1 MCRAHYIRG
10 LGECCV
16 KGCLAKATN
25 RYFSTHFIM
34 FFALLLLLSLSLS
47 FSTSLT
53 YKHHRNYKSGLGY
66 PLKEGLEQ
74 PYKVC
79 MDHWNQLEAQRTNED
94 DKKKRKLKKN
104 EKDKKKK
111 KKEKDK
117 KKRVK
122 KRYVIYT
129 RERESRREMYG

>member
-1 MCRAHYIRG
+1 M
-10 LGECCV
+10 
-16 KGCLAKATN
+16 
-25 RYFSTHFIM
+25 FS
-34 FFALLLLLSLSLS
+34 ALLFLLSLSLS
-47 FSTSLT
+47 LSTSLT

-94 DKKKRKLKKN
+94 DKKKRKLKKT

-122 KRYVIYT
+122 KRYVIYI
-129 RERESRREMYG
+129 RERAEERCMVSHKSRHSAVGSRRREMNYGIVIHFYVYL